1 MGSRNCFLKAGAY
14 LTGGGVN
21 GENAAII
28 VFLYSSQS
36 LIISNRKSQAAQS
49 LGSVTELRTVVGYI
63 VMLRARMFRSLIP
76 VLMIKERNIR
86 ARNITI

>member
-1 MGSRNCFLKAGAY
+1 MV
-14 LTGGGVN
+14 TGGTSSN
-21 GENAAII
+21 GDGTNC
-28 VFLYSSQS
+28 
-36 LIISNRKSQAAQS
+36 
-49 LGSVTELRTVVGYI
+49 GYI